1 MDTGFRYSVTESGIL
16 LIIDDYKARLQVIVK
31 PTLEFFNIVIYEEQY
46 LAYHVRF
53 DIEYILDCVL
63 AYFYCKSSYLTN
75 QLSFL

>member
-46 LAYHVRF
+46 LKTAGIVCHYLQ
-53 DIEYILDCVL
+53 YIIIYKGL
-63 AYFYCKSSYLTN
+63 
-75 QLSFL
+75 